1 MEPTILDVP
10 NKPPEEVV
18 QTSIDIKD
26 DVMTVV
32 VNMKN
37 GKVNCYGT
45 LQFAQEMG
53 SRFFLTK
60 EIQAAKAMQEENQ
73 SRVKVIL
80 PRGVKL

>member
-1 MEPTILDVP
+1 MNETQEAPAKQEP
-10 NKPPEEVV
+10 

-26 DVMTVV
+26 DVMTVQI
-32 VNMKN
+32 NLTK

-60 EIQAAKAMQEENQ
+60 EIMAQKAAQEEDR

-80 PRGVKL
+80 PKGVSL